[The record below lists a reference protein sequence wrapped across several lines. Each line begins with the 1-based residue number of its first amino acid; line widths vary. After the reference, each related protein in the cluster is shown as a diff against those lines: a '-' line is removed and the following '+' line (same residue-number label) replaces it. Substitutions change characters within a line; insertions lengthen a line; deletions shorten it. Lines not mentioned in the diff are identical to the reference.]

1 MLIEQ
6 LDSLFTYWRSAP
18 PVHEM
23 VAAYMGVK
31 PELSETVQPTISDSE
46 RATVE
51 AMRLRMDA
59 RG

>member
-31 PELSETVQPTISDSE
+31 PEAPEAGEVAISDSE